1 MARGK
6 TIGAAPR
13 IRDFQLPDLEVGTI
27 EDLLGGGYVE
37 VLHFTGFDQSL
48 LDLTD
53 GRLEDCL
60 FSEMNIGELS
70 MRNARYIQCEFKQ
83 LSAPILDGAG
93 ATLNDVRVSHSR
105 FGSADLSDSS
115 IDSVVFEHCKF
126 GWVNLRTAQ
135 VRDVVF
141 RDCSFDEIDLQLVK
155 AQRVKF
161 ENCRTG
167 ALNVERAGLSS
178 VDLTGLEIEQ
188 VQGIEG
194 LRGALISEQQLMS
207 LSREF
212 AAHLG
217 IRVMD

>member
-6 TIGAAPR
+6 TIGSTPR

-27 EDLLGGGYVE
+27 ENLLSGGYVE
-37 VLHFTGFDQSL
+37 VLHFTGFDRSL

-53 GRLEDCL
+53 GRIEDCL
-60 FSEMNIGELS
+60 FSALNIGELS

-83 LSAPILDGAG
+83 LSAPIVEGAG
-93 ATLNDVRVSHSR
+93 ATLNDVRMTHSR
-105 FGSADLSDSS
+105 FGSADFSDSS
-115 IDSVVFEHCKF
+115 IDSVTFDHCKF

-141 RDCSFDEIDLQLVK
+141 RDCSFDEIDLQQAK
-155 AQRVKF
+155 AQRLKF
-161 ENCRTG
+161 ENCRT
-167 ALNVERAGLSS
+167 ATLNVERANLSS
-178 VDLTGLEIEQ
+178 VDLTGLEIAQ

-194 LRGALISEQQLMS
+194 LRGAMISEQQLMA
-207 LSREF
+207 LSHEF

-217 IRVMD
+217 IRVMH